1 MLLLGDICVAEND
14 NFIFDEKLM
23 KVFGSNKSF
32 GNLEGPINI
41 NKIFHTKDTRMHNSS
56 NILELFKIIN
66 LKGLSISN
74 NHIFDWGEKYV
85 LESTKYLKKND
96 IQSHGYKHRINSKLK
111 TIEIK
116 DKKKDYSFY
125 SFGWS
130 IVSCKKP
137 TLFSPG
143 VNTLNKK
150 NIDFYLEEILPKI
163 SKDSIKVVYMH
174 WCYEMEPYLQPLH
187 RDFARK
193 LIDGGVNLVVG
204 SHPHIKGPIEKYKDG
219 YIFYTLGN
227 FLYSN
232 NKFNN
237 GKLKYPEITNTQF
250 IIEINGLNKIN
261 IHTITTNRN
270 KLEIIKSENIERFL
284 IKLDL
289 NLANLS
295 SKEYYL
301 FYKKWAKNNC
311 RFLPIFSSNDSLI
324 KKNINISSIYLRML
338 LIKLFIFLRI
348 KRSGKRHFLKR
359 INNFFINK

>member
-14 NFIFDEKLM
+14 NFSFDEKLM
-23 KVFGSNKSF
+23 KIFRSNKSF
-32 GNLEGPINI
+32 CNLEGPINI
-41 NKIFHTKDTRMHNSS
+41 SKIFHTKDMRMHNSS
-56 NILELFKIIN
+56 NILELFEIIN
-66 LKGLSISN
+66 LKGLSIAN

-85 LESTKYLKKND
+85 LESIKYLKRNG
-96 IQSHGYKHRINSKLK
+96 IQSHGYKYRINSKLK

-116 DKKKDYSFY
+116 DKKINYSFY

-150 NIDFYLEEILPKI
+150 NIDYYLEEILPQI

-219 YIFYTLGN
+219 YIVYTLGN
-227 FLYSN
+227 FLFST

-237 GKLKYPEITNTQF
+237 GKLKYPEIANTQF
-250 IIEINGLNKIN
+250 MIELNGINKIN
-261 IHTITTNRN
+261 IHTIYTNRN
-270 KLEIIKSENIERFL
+270 KLEIIKSENIERHL
-284 IKLDL
+284 IKLEL

-295 SKEYYL
+295 SKDYYL
-301 FYKKWAKNNC
+301 FYKKWAKNNS
-311 RFLPIFSSNDSLI
+311 RFLPIFTSNDNFMNQI
-324 KKNINISSIYLRML
+324 INISSIYLRML
-338 LIKLFIFLRI
+338 LIKLFIFLGI
-348 KRSGKRHFLKR
+348 KESGKRNFLKK
-359 INNFFINK
+359 IYNFFINK